1 MHRTDTP
8 MIRRIMRSNTNII
21 GAAGQML
28 RKSSTFKQ
36 ACKKTMKTMKSKG
49 DINTL
54 LIKQYPFLVT
64 DTLMETA
71 FKASFCD
78 FSNKML
84 QDNEWYKWNR
94 EQEELVRK
102 GADRSLITKIVPQ
115 EWAFDEFVFSYNEK
129 VSLQTDYLHRV
140 NETKTSVNQEI
151 KASMWAYVSLSEAQ
165 NSYLNTSIEL
175 IKEGLEKV
183 SSSVYISL
191 FVHYEGEKHPYHWDG
206 WLTGEKGDN
215 LYMLPNGELEFH
227 VMPSLFSQTYWE
239 AEDEIFKEDYPNVA
253 SAPKISGLTKHA
265 RDCFNYIFQMMSYLK
280 YGPKHLVE
288 VFPSDTVKKRKGSLA
303 KKRPWLNATGP
314 KVLLLD
320 RMPSTQKEH
329 QGGTHASPKPHR
341 RRGHWKTL
349 RHPKYRHHPK
359 YQVENGVFIKPS
371 FVGPKEAEYEGNIY
385 KLVEPWPDEVA

>member
-8 MIRRIMRSNTNII
+8 MIRRIMRSDNNII

-28 RKSSTFKQ
+28 RKGPAVQ
-36 ACKKTMKTMKSKG
+36 KTMKSNK
-49 DINTL
+49 DFSDD
-54 LIKQYPFLVT
+54 LIKEYPFLEQN
-64 DTLMETA
+64 TLMETA

-84 QDNEWYKWNR
+84 PDNEWYKWNR

-102 GADRSLITKIVPQ
+102 GADRSLIGKIVPQ

-129 VSLQTDYLHRV
+129 VLLQTDVINRLA
-140 NETKTSVNQEI
+140 ETKSTLNQE
-151 KASMWAYVSLSEAQ
+151 KNASMWAYVSMSEAQ
-165 NSYLNTSIEL
+165 NSYLNTSLEFIE
-175 IKEGLEKV
+175 EELEKV
-183 SSSVYISL
+183 SKPLCSSVYLSL
-191 FVHYEGEKHPYHWDG
+191 FIHYEGDKHPYHWDG
-206 WLTGEKGDN
+206 WLVGKGDDN
-215 LYMLPNGELEFH
+215 IYQLPNGVLEFD
-227 VMPSLFSQTYWE
+227 VIPSLFSKTYWE
-239 AEDEIFKEDYPNVA
+239 IEDDLFKKDHPNVT
-253 SAPKISGLTKHA
+253 SAPRISGLTKHA

-288 VFPSDTVKKRKGSLA
+288 VAPSSTAKKRKGGLA
-303 KKRPWLNATGP
+303 DKRPWLNATGP

-320 RMPSTQKEH
+320 RMPSTQTEH

-371 FVGPKEAEYEGNIY
+371 FVGPKQAEYEGNIY